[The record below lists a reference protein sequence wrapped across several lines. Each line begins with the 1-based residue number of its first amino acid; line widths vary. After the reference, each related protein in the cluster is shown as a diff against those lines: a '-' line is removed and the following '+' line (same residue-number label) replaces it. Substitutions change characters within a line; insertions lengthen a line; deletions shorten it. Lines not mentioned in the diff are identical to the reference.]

1 MEKTCKE
8 AIIHLEKVID
18 LVKEQPN
25 DLSLGSKIRDYI
37 NTIDDEQR
45 KSSNN

>member
-25 DLSLGSKIRDYI
+25 DSSLGSKIRHYI

>member
-1 MEKTCKE
+1 MEKICKE

-25 DLSLGSKIRDYI
+25 DSSLGSKIRDYI
-37 NTIDDEQR
+37 NTI
-45 KSSNN
+45 NNERGTSKKN